1 MVWEQFRD
9 LTVPR
14 ITLEVTELKRNGD
27 ETDAFE
33 VPWDATEKKTGE
45 GGGVGIWRRR
55 NSGVTATKPTRSRCE
70 PNARGM
76 RGLN

>member
-1 MVWEQFRD
+1 MVWERFRD

-27 ETDAFE
+27 KTFE
-33 VPWDATEKKTGE
+33 VSWDATGKKAGE

-70 PNARGM
+70 QNAGGM
-76 RGLN
+76 GGSN